1 MKKNGFTVVEL
12 ISSFALT
19 MIISLFLFEVLI
31 DVKDIF
37 IETSIKTSIQEKLG
51 IISKNIKSTVK
62 TYGSNAKNKI
72 EIGTDNIITV
82 NNQKFNLPA
91 DVTIKNKD
99 ISENCSN
106 SECYI
111 KVSFTLENPN
121 LKKPYEYNAVYYYI
135 K

>member
-37 IETSIKTSIQEKLG
+37 IETSVKTSIQEKLG

-62 TYGSNAKNKI
+62 NNGSNAKSKI
-72 EIGTDNIITV
+72 VIGTDNITV

-121 LKKPYEYNAVYYYI
+121 LKKPYKYNAVYYYI